1 VKIVIMNDLLKQ
13 AIELSKE
20 SVAAGGYPAGALVVR
35 DGKII
40 ATGLSDGKQ
49 LCDATSHAE
58 ISAIRAASKKLNKRD
73 LTDVVLYTSL
83 EPCVMCFTA
92 SFWAHIPKIVFACSR
107 KSVSPKYYEGEHDI
121 FELNKSSIRQIELI
135 YFKEL
140 KDEALKVITD
150 WEQSST

>member
-1 VKIVIMNDLLKQ
+1 MKDLLKQ

-35 DGKII
+35 NGEII
-40 ATGLSDGKQ
+40 ARGLSDGQQ

-58 ISAIRAASKKLNKRD
+58 ISAIREASKKLNKRD

-92 SFWAHIPKIVFACSR
+92 SFWAHVPKIVFACSR
-107 KSVSPKYYEGEHDI
+107 KAVSPKYYEGEHDI
-121 FELNKSSIRQIELI
+121 SELNKSSIRQIELVH
-135 YFKEL
+135 FKEL
-140 KDEALKVITD
+140 ENEALKVITN
-150 WEQSST
+150 WEETQLK